1 MRGSKVTANIC
12 FLFPSSPTSPLH
24 VNAFHVA
31 DIFVMLLAIIG
42 IYQFYIK
49 KKACEVTQILLILDV
64 RP

>member
-31 DIFVMLLAIIG
+31 DIFVMLLAITG

-49 KKACEVTQILLILDV
+49 KACEGTQILLILDV